1 MDETGHSTA
10 AIVNLLFVSIFP
22 PILMTFELRYRNEKE
37 REKEAK

>member
-10 AIVNLLFVSIFP
+10 AIVITPFVSIFP
-22 PILMTFELRYRNEKE
+22 PIFKDFEFRYRNEKE